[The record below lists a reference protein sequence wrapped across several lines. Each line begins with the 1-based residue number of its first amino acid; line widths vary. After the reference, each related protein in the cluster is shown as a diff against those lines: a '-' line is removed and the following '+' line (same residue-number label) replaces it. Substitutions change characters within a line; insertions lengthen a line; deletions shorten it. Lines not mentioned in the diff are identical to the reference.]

1 MFGFFKS
8 SKTQPDPAAQVAAES
23 VAAPAKEAAP
33 TPKPSWA
40 QRLKIGLA
48 RTRTSFTGQIAG
60 LFGVGAKID
69 EELFEELETVLLSA
83 DVGVEATQHLIGRL
97 RGRVKRDR
105 LSEASQLRESLKE
118 ELSELLAPL
127 ERALDRDYRVV
138 TYIIEH
144 ATDLELASV
153 ENKLLV
159 LDYRLMRLWSRLTRT
174 MAPHQSRQALSEM
187 AAVLSVLAGQMG
199 SSRHLQMEA

>member
-1 MFGFFKS
+1 MVSGVFIVVIS
-8 SKTQPDPAAQVAAES
+8 VLLLAYWLRYSCLILLRAAQDRSSLLTIADERFSASFVLE
-23 VAAPAKEAAP
+23 
-33 TPKPSWA
+33 
-40 QRLKIGLA
+40 RLK
-48 RTRTSFTGQIAG
+48 T
-60 LFGVGAKID
+60 
-69 EELFEELETVLLSA
+69 ETA
-83 DVGVEATQHLIGRL
+83 
-97 RGRVKRDR
+97 
-105 LSEASQLRESLKE
+105 
-118 ELSELLAPL
+118 LAPL

-187 AAVLSVLAGQMG
+187 ASVLSALASQMG
-199 SSRHLQMEA
+199 QSHRLQMEA